1 MSTGFLV
8 SALSSMSCQNRVCSP
23 TGATLYTGETVTIA
37 SASATVSNAASSCSE
52 RNPVRVMS
60 VSAEERLR
68 MLRVSVVISMPTDS
82 PTEAMVD
89 RILSVSLS
97 VVESSLSEVVTATI
111 FMVSLMP
118 DRLLPSRLLRPGDRR
133 RPASPVRRR
142 GSGHAPR
149 GAG

>member
-52 RNPVRVMS
+52 RNKVRVMS

-68 MLRVSVVISMPTDS
+68 KLRVSVVISMPSDS

-97 VVESSLSEVVTATI
+97 VVEYTLICVDTATYVLVQLLI
-111 FMVSLMP
+111 A
-118 DRLLPSRLLRPGDRR
+118 RLI
-133 RPASPVRRR
+133 
-142 GSGHAPR
+142 HY
-149 GAG
+149 